1 MRLSEAIRLG
11 AMLAPQATG
20 ALFSKDGGCA
30 LGAAL
35 LAVGVTSEGS
45 ARVTAL
51 ALWQWAIVE
60 CATCPLSQ
68 TSS

>member
-11 AMLAPQATG
+11 AMLAPQAAG
-20 ALFSKDGGCA
+20 ALFSKDGACT

-45 ARVTAL
+45 AKVTAL
-51 ALWQWAIVE
+51 ALWQCGNRRV
-60 CATCPLSQ
+60 CHVPVVRRL
-68 TSS
+68 